1 MFNLIE
7 STNLSELCDYSFGD
21 QASIVHN
28 LFCASMKPANL
39 NNNEFLKLYNNKK
52 EKGVKIMT
60 LFIDNIRLYKRDI
73 KYLKPSDNTWINS
86 LMDENDLLKLCSVLS
101 DMSFIIFTGH
111 EDTPIDEYIF
121 NKIPENVLSIVAVN
135 AESFGGK
142 VIPLP
147 YGLQRKLTPN
157 DNRLEIIQDMLEYD
171 VIPNKLLY
179 VNHSVN
185 TNSNERNGINELYFG
200 KNWVNVDYNR
210 VDYRT
215 FLTKI
220 KEHKFMICPIGN
232 AIDCHRNWEVL
243 YMRRV
248 PVMKR
253 NNYLEFI
260 FKDFPVLFVDSYKEI
275 SDLLLLE
282 NNHLFE
288 ESMNMDLEC
297 LDLDKIFKKFTNLEI
312 NHI

>member
-73 KYLKPSDNTWINS
+73 KSVKSSDKPWVNS
-86 LMDENDLLKLCSVLS
+86 LMDESNLLKLCSVLS

-142 VIPLP
+142 VLPLP

-157 DNRLEIIQDMLEYD
+157 DNRLEIIQDMLEYE

-185 TNSNERNGINELYFG
+185 TNPNERNGINELYIG
-200 KNWVNVDYNR
+200 KNWANVDTAR
-210 VDYRT
+210 VDYKT
-215 FLTKI
+215 FLSKI

-253 NNYLEFI
+253 NNYLEFL

-275 SDLLLLE
+275 SDLLLLK

-288 ESMNMDLEC
+288 ESMNMNLEC
-297 LDLDKIFKKFTNLEI
+297 LDLDKIFKKLTNLEI